1 MQKVKRFFGLVSS
14 DLMKL
19 SRMKSV
25 YIGIAVMFFL
35 TLVIALAQGAFS
47 SLLQGLPSESGE
59 AIPPAAAEEIGM
71 TFVFMLLNAAP
82 SSTGVYFLIPI
93 IAALF
98 IGSDFSS
105 GMSRLYVGRG
115 VHKTELYL
123 SKFIVVT
130 LLFVVYT
137 CIAFA
142 MAAVAAKVSGLSAGT
157 LDTIF
162 SYTPD
167 AFGAYLLLAVV
178 MSAITTSVCFLVRSK
193 AGAMAMLLAMLI
205 VLGDILVTVVQMA
218 LAMSVTGTDVTGNFV
233 YMHFDPYYCTDAFA
247 YARDFTQ
254 KTAGIA
260 YGGSVMWAVFFLFGG
275 MFLNAKRDIK

>member
-1 MQKVKRFFGLVSS
+1 
-14 DLMKL
+14 
-19 SRMKSV
+19 
-25 YIGIAVMFFL
+25 
-35 TLVIALAQGAFS
+35 
-47 SLLQGLPSESGE
+47 
-59 AIPPAAAEEIGM
+59 
-71 TFVFMLLNAAP
+71 MLLNAAP

-105 GMSRLYVGRG
+105 GMSRLYVGRGVHKTELYLSKFIRG

-260 YGGSVMWAVFFLFGG
+260 YGGSVMWTVFFLFGG